1 MRESMGISENLCK
14 SHTWKVATC
23 EQECHGRSV
32 REIVFVRVW
41 EKRLRVCKRIWKME
55 SVVDS

>member
-1 MRESMGISENLCK
+1 MTMCLCMCVKLHMRESMGISENLCK

-32 REIVFVRVW
+32 REIVFVRV
-41 EKRLRVCKRIWKME
+41 
-55 SVVDS
+55 